1 MGWVMIIAM
10 VVSSA
15 VSAYSSYQAGV
26 ESRKQSQRYA
36 EALEADKKRR
46 QKDIARKTRKLAGH
60 QKASFLASGISL
72 TGDGTAGEVLGET
85 YDFGMEDIKNVGEA
99 YTNKQEQV
107 LAEGRSDYNAGLL
120 GAVSAGASGVAGVAG
135 SIGGL
140 GSTSG
145 GEQVVGGNST
155 LASPSI
161 K

>member
-72 TGDGTAGEVLGET
+72 TGDDTAGEVLGET

-107 LAEGRSDYNAGLL
+107 LAKGRSDYNAGLL
-120 GAVSAGASGVAGVAG
+120 GAVSAGASGIAGIA
-135 SIGGL
+135 GGL
-140 GSTSG
+140 GGGGTTG

-155 LASPSI
+155 LASPRI